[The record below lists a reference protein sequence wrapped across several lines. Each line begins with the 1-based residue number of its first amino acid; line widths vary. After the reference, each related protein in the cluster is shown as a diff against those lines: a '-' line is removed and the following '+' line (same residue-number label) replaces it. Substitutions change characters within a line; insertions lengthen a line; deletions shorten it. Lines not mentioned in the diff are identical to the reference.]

1 MSKKE
6 FKPLNEVIETD
17 ECIIAGIG
25 AFELKG
31 YSVVVRVSLDYL
43 KRAIKMIEIL
53 HKGEKDV
60 SIDIAV
66 AEDNPLIIGRYNEK
80 NRKMS
85 GIVLAPR
92 VKNE

>member
-1 MSKKE
+1 MSKE
-6 FKPLNEVIETD
+6 FKPLNKVIETD
-17 ECIIAGIG
+17 ECVIAGIG

-31 YSVVVRVSLDYL
+31 YSVVMSVSLDYL

-60 SIDIAV
+60 SIDIAI
-66 AEDNPLIIGRYNEK
+66 AEDYPLIIGKYNKK

-85 GIVLAPR
+85 GIVIAPR
-92 VKNE
+92 VENE